1 MAFGREKYD
10 SWNWSKGIA
19 WSRVIDAV
27 LRHVYAY
34 ADGETLDLETGISHA
49 AHARCGLAFL
59 LDFEKEHPELD
70 DRRPREI
77 VKS

>member
-1 MAFGREKYD
+1 
-10 SWNWSKGIA
+10 
-19 WSRVIDAV
+19 V